1 MSKARERSRRLRQSL
16 EVKFQHP
23 HNQLVQP
30 LKAGSIDLPCLYHY
44 MRRIIIACLTLC
56 HFTMAD
62 AQYIPA
68 FRPDTKVT
76 KDPGEDYWSKGNS
89 FRHLEVSLTAGTS
102 GIGLDVAVPICRFL
116 QIRAGYDY
124 MPRFKKSL
132 NMHLAGG
139 GQAARQYNEAGNRI
153 RTPFDKIEQYMYE
166 QTGMELDDHIVLTG
180 KMTMNNWKLL
190 VDVYPLKYNKHWHLT
205 AGVYWG
211 PAEFAQSTLSS
222 ESSKTIALMES
233 YNQSYEAAG
242 DGDAIKGYGRLT
254 LYPGDYA
261 HDITQ
266 GLTLHHQGDPYLADL
281 AADGTVST
289 SVRSNAVKPYVGIG
303 YTGRLVSSRDDWKVS
318 AELGVMIWGGTPSQR
333 LHDGMDLS
341 RDVKNIPGALGD
353 YVGVIKALKV
363 YPVLSVRIAK
373 TIF

>member
-1 MSKARERSRRLRQSL
+1 
-16 EVKFQHP
+16 
-23 HNQLVQP
+23 
-30 LKAGSIDLPCLYHY
+30 

-180 KMTMNNWKLL
+180 KMTMNNWK
-190 VDVYPLKYNKHWHLT
+190 Y
-205 AGVYWG
+205 
-211 PAEFAQSTLSS
+211 
-222 ESSKTIALMES
+222 
-233 YNQSYEAAG
+233 
-242 DGDAIKGYGRLT
+242 
-254 LYPGDYA
+254 
-261 HDITQ
+261 
-266 GLTLHHQGDPYLADL
+266 
-281 AADGTVST
+281 
-289 SVRSNAVKPYVGIG
+289 
-303 YTGRLVSSRDDWKVS
+303 
-318 AELGVMIWGGTPSQR
+318 
-333 LHDGMDLS
+333 
-341 RDVKNIPGALGD
+341 IP
-353 YVGVIKALKV
+353 
-363 YPVLSVRIAK
+363 
-373 TIF
+373 